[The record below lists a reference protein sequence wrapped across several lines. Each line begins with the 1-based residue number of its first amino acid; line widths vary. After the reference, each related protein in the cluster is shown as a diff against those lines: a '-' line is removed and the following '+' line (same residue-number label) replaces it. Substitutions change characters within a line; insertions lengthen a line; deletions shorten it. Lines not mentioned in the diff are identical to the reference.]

1 MQNIRNELLELISKA
16 ENILLTTHISPDGD
30 GYCSA
35 LALQRI
41 ISFLGKSSLLVTDND
56 DLSRYNY
63 LQDGKIQEKRFSALQ
78 EEEQTFALA
87 IILDCNSYDRLG
99 ERLVL
104 IDKTKKI
111 IVLDHHETENGL
123 IKAELS
129 YIEPSFACVGEII
142 FSLLET
148 EINKMPFS
156 DRLFVCNCLYTTIL
170 NDTNNFTN
178 SNTDRDVFIFASK
191 LVNLGVRPNE
201 QYRNFFLNH
210 SPEEMR
216 YIGETLSTIELHYQR
231 KILIMH
237 STLAMSK
244 ENNIDPESI
253 MNATRW
259 VQGVTGIEVIIY
271 LREEKER
278 VYKIS
283 LRSETIDVNR
293 IAVRYR
299 GGGHKQA
306 AGCYFYGTREE
317 AKDKLLKDVISALE
331 IHNG

>member
-1 MQNIRNELLELISKA
+1 MQNIRKELVELIAKA

-41 ISFLGKSSLLVTDND
+41 ISFLGKSSLLVTDDD

-63 LQDGKIQEKRFSALQ
+63 LQDGKSREKRFSELK
-78 EEEQTFALA
+78 EEEQNFSLA
-87 IILDCNSYDRLG
+87 IVLDCNSYDRLG
-99 ERLVL
+99 ERCVLVE
-104 IDKTKKI
+104 KAEKI
-111 IVLDHHETENGL
+111 IVLDHHEAENGL
-123 IKAELS
+123 IKADLS

-148 EINKMPFS
+148 AINKMPVS

-170 NDTNNFTN
+170 NDTNNFVN
-178 SNTDRDVFIFASK
+178 ANTDTDVFIFASK
-191 LVNLGVRPNE
+191 LVNLGVKPNE
-201 QYRNFFLNH
+201 QYRYFFLQH
-210 SPEEMR
+210 SAEELR

-231 KILIMH
+231 KILFMY

-244 ENNIDPESI
+244 KNNIDPESI

-259 VQGVTGIEVIIY
+259 VQGIIGIEVITY
-271 LREEKER
+271 LREEKEG

-293 IAVRYR
+293 IAVRYG

-306 AGCYFYGTREE
+306 AGCYFYGTLAE
-317 AKDKLLKDVISALE
+317 AKDKLLKDVINALE
-331 IHNG
+331 CYNG